1 MKEWTSS
8 MARWE
13 EIQTMQAMTVC
24 RAYKYSYSVL
34 PKPEEKCEPDSP
46 GCLRHQCSDGP
57 LSLIEAL
64 FLLGWELSTSC
75 DTHANIDC

>member
-13 EIQTMQAMTVC
+13 ENTNNVSNDCDC

-34 PKPEEKCEPDSP
+34 PKS
-46 GCLRHQCSDGP
+46 GMRRSR
-57 LSLIEAL
+57 I
-64 FLLGWELSTSC
+64 
-75 DTHANIDC
+75 

>member
-34 PKPEEKCEPDSP
+34 PKPEEKREPNSP
-46 GCLRHQCSDGP
+46 SCLRHSYSDGT
-57 LSLIEAL
+57 LELERNSISV
-64 FLLGWELSTSC
+64 GVELSTSC
-75 DTHANIDC
+75 DTVANVDC